1 MAEEHHPPGLPGALG
16 EQFQVT
22 AALTGAVGV
31 LRYAVVDA
39 AQTPLLLELAE
50 RATLFDDPLSAFHG
64 AAALCFG
71 PTVPPTPIAAA
82 ARALYRM
89 HHPTIPRPRGVGT
102 VDLRPW
108 IITGRPSGQLL
119 AERDGP
125 WPPGELHALAVALF
139 EALGH
144 AHARGVIH
152 RAVGIENVCW
162 GPGGLG
168 LVGWTAAAVD
178 GAPPPDSEIAPR
190 RRAPESWLGAA
201 PTVAVDLY
209 AAGVLLHRLAAGRP
223 PFAEATAAWDH
234 VHVAPPALPPSTPPP
249 IAALCARLLAKDPA
263 RRPESA
269 RAALDLLLRAPVE
282 VQGPFASAPTAT
294 AAAHGGR
301 AHGHGSRAHGHGGRA
316 HGHGGRAH
324 GGRARGERRRD
335 AATGARA
342 APLGAAPIG
351 DDTLSSLP
359 AMPALLPPRPA
370 PDPSVDA
377 PPADA
382 PPADQSP
389 AAEPPRA
396 GPRAPRR

>member
-168 LVGWTAAAVD
+168 LVGWAAAAVD

-223 PFAEATAAWDH
+223 PFAEASAAWDH
-234 VHVAPPALPPSTPPP
+234 VHVAPPALPPSTPPS

-294 AAAHGGR
+294 AA
-301 AHGHGSRAHGHGGRA
+301 SPT
-316 HGHGGRAH
+316 
-324 GGRARGERRRD
+324 
-335 AATGARA
+335 AASPT
-342 APLGAAPIG
+342 GAAP
-351 DDTLSSLP
+351 TATAAAAAP
-359 AMPALLPPRPA
+359 A
-370 PDPSVDA
+370 
-377 PPADA
+377 
-382 PPADQSP
+382 SP
-389 AAEPPRA
+389 AAS
-396 GPRAPRR
+396 